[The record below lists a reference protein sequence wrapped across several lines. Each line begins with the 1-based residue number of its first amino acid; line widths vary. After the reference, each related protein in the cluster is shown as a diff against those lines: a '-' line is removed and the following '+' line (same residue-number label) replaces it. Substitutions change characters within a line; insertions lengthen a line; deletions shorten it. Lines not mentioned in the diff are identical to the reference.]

1 MRFKV
6 GIEFD
11 ESLELPFNYN
21 KILQGFIYRNIMDKD
36 LAQFIHDKGFSYEK
50 RKYKMFTF
58 SRLQGKFSIDSKRK
72 KIIYQS
78 PVELIVSSCYD
89 DFFIDLSLSLLKRD
103 VEIASHK
110 AYVSKMDIIME
121 EPKSIQKIRM
131 LSPVTAYS
139 TLDDKRTVYFSPY
152 NHDFKRIIRDNLI
165 KKYKAFYKKNCGN
178 DMDFDIEIASDKC
191 TKVISNYD
199 GFIIEG
205 WMGDFVL
212 RGNQELIKLAYD
224 AGVGGK
230 NSQGFGCFKLI

>member
-36 LAQFIHDKGFSYEK
+36 LRGFSYEK

-58 SRLQGKFSIDSKRK
+58 SRLQGKFSIDSKKK

-78 PVELIVSSCYD
+78 PVELVVSSCYE
-89 DFFIDLSLSLLKRD
+89 DFFIDLSLSLLRRD
-103 VEIASHK
+103 VEIAGHK

-152 NHDFKRIIRDNLI
+152 NHDFKRIIKENLI
-165 KKYKAFYKKNCGN
+165 KKYKAFYKDDSKDNV
-178 DMDFDIEIASDKC
+178 DFDIELVSDKYA
-191 TKVISNYD
+191 KVISS
-199 GFIIEG
+199 G
-205 WMGDFVL
+205 WRFCFERRSGPRVWVGVVL
-212 RGNQELIKLAYD
+212 WNT
-224 AGVGGK
+224 V
-230 NSQGFGCFKLI
+230 

>member
-1 MRFKV
+1 
-6 GIEFD
+6 
-11 ESLELPFNYN
+11 
-21 KILQGFIYRNIMDKD
+21 
-36 LAQFIHDKGFSYEK
+36 
-50 RKYKMFTF
+50 MFTF
-58 SRLQGKFSIDSKRK
+58 SRLQGKFSIDSKKK

-78 PVELIVSSCYD
+78 PVELVVSSCYE
-89 DFFIDLSLSLLKRD
+89 DFFIDLSLSLLRRD
-103 VEIASHK
+103 VEIAGHK

-152 NHDFKRIIRDNLI
+152 NHDFKRIIKENLI
-165 KKYKAFYKKNCGN
+165 KKYKAFYKDDSKDNV
-178 DMDFDIEIASDKC
+178 DFDIELVSDKYA
-191 TKVISNYD
+191 KVIRSYD

-212 RGNQELIKLAYD
+212 KGDQEVIKLAYD
-224 AGVGGK
+224 AGIGGK

>member
-58 SRLQGKFSIDSKRK
+58 SRLQGKFSIDSKKK

-78 PVELIVSSCYD
+78 PVELVVSSCYE
-89 DFFIDLSLSLLKRD
+89 DFFIDLSLSLLRRD
-103 VEIASHK
+103 VEIAGHK

-152 NHDFKRIIRDNLI
+152 NHDFKRIIKENLI
-165 KKYKAFYKKNCGN
+165 KKYKAFYKDDSKDNV
-178 DMDFDIEIASDKC
+178 DFDIELVSDKYA
-191 TKVISNYD
+191 KVISSYD

-212 RGNQELIKLAYD
+212 KGDQEVIKLAYD
-224 AGVGGK
+224 AGIGGK